1 LRGCLLRNFQRKA
14 RDADRRV
21 LDCLALVI
29 AACADRALAG
39 KAFAVPV
46 CFRTYDRRSSRPA
59 STCVSLPRY
68 GRRYPDCTL
77 DIAV

>member
-21 LDCLALVI
+21 LDGHALVI

-46 CFRTYDRRSSRPA
+46 FQN
-59 STCVSLPRY
+59 V
-68 GRRYPDCTL
+68 
-77 DIAV
+77 